1 MPMFSGEAEVLVR
14 RKTLVILQDE
24 VKLIVDAARA
34 LSTIYS
40 ALLSNDTETLNEAV
54 KSIEN
59 AEIEVEAI
67 RRTLTRELAEIGTM
81 IMSREDV
88 LRVAYAI
95 ESVVQFISGAAFR
108 ASQISG
114 KVMQDHN
121 LSDEIKDLI
130 DMAIEIVQKLG
141 EVVRSLIINP
151 IQSIELV
158 SNVGKLE
165 RQIDNKYREIS
176 TRILNR
182 VNSIKDLIVLMD
194 MIERIEDM
202 SDECLRASD
211 SITILALS
219 L

>member
-40 ALLSNDTETLNEAV
+40 ALLNNDTETLNESV

-59 AEIEVEAI
+59 AEIEVESI

-151 IQSIELV
+151 NQSIELV